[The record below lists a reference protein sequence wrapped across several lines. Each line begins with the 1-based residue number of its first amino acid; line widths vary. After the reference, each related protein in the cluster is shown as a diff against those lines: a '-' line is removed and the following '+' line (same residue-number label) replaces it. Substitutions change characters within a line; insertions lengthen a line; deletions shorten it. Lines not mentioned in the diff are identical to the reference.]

1 MRYRVY
7 SGPPGA
13 ERLSALDKDRMLFKE
28 FDTLDAA
35 LGWAR
40 HLTASGRVP
49 LLIEGDD
56 GTRLDRR
63 AIAAAQVVT
72 TGLAQDAPS
81 RTGSDRSTA

>member
-7 SGPPGA
+7 SGPRGSVMSSPL
-13 ERLSALDKDRMLFKE
+13 EQDRMLFKE
-28 FDTLDAA
+28 FDSLDVA

-56 GTRLDRR
+56 GTRLDKEDL
-63 AIAAAQVVT
+63 AAA
-72 TGLAQDAPS
+72 LAHIEHAAS
-81 RTGSDRSTA
+81 EHAASDHA